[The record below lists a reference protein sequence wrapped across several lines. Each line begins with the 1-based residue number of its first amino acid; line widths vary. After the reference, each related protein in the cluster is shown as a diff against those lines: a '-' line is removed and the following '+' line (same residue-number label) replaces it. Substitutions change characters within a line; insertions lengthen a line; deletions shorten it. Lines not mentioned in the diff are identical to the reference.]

1 MLQELVA
8 QDGRQQPWA
17 GASARDRMEGGGW
30 LGDALA
36 VPAGELLPHRL
47 YDLELAR
54 DHLQRLGDALPQ
66 FAQTIAATARTL
78 CRCGDDDPLARQ
90 VGTQGL
96 ASPVAP
102 GCCRA
107 DSGIRRI
114 FGRVLGER
122 RLQFFQFEF
131 ELGQQAAPPL
141 RRGAETVLAHPRDK
155 MFEMGNLRFGAG
167 RTGFRDLGTRLG
179 SGKCRAQGDDVVRV
193 SRHEGS

>member
-1 MLQELVA
+1 
-8 QDGRQQPWA
+8 
-17 GASARDRMEGGGW
+17 MEGGGW

-90 VGTQGL
+90 IGTQGL
-96 ASPVAP
+96 APPVAP
-102 GCCRA
+102 GCCRT
-107 DSGIRRI
+107 DGGIRRI
-114 FGRVLGER
+114 FGRVLGEC
-122 RLQFFQFEF
+122 RLQLFQFEF
-131 ELGQQAAPPL
+131 ELGQQAAPPF
-141 RRGAETVLAHPRDK
+141 RRGTETVLAHPRDK

-167 RTGFRDLGTRLG
+167 RACFCISGPDFGSRRPEFGDLGTRLG
-179 SGKCRAQGDDVVRV
+179 SGKCCAQGDDVVRV